1 VSGTY
6 LKLERRVGDFATAGV
21 AVALQTSGGQVTRAG
36 IALTGVG
43 PSTIQATAAEQAVVG
58 RPLSSDSIDE
68 AAALAAEAA
77 KPRSDHRGS
86 AAYKR
91 HVVATF
97 VRRGLARSEAVAA

>member
-1 VSGTY
+1 MS
-6 LKLERRVGDFATAGV
+6 
-21 AVALQTSGGQVTRAG
+21 RAG

-43 PSTIQATAAEQAVVG
+43 PSTIQAVAAEQALVG
-58 RPLSSDSIDE
+58 RPLDPDAIEE

-77 KPRSDHRGS
+77 QPRTDHRGS

-97 VRRGLARSEAVAA
+97 VRRGLSRELEAAA